1 MQEPDQAR
9 LKRPPRTDLKD
20 SVASPT
26 ATARPAIDDLAGTIE
41 MVPVR
46 GYDKGC
52 SLENV
57 EFVGIAA

>member
-1 MQEPDQAR
+1 MMDSTPGGAR
-9 LKRPPRTDLKD
+9 RR
-20 SVASPT
+20 
-26 ATARPAIDDLAGTIE
+26 ATMRKSNRQE

>member
-1 MQEPDQAR
+1 
-9 LKRPPRTDLKD
+9 
-20 SVASPT
+20 
-26 ATARPAIDDLAGTIE
+26 

-57 EFVGIAA
+57 EFVGIASDPEVQTRQERQVVTSLGVG